1 MKEFLRYLEF
11 KVVART
17 APVLCFAMLC
27 MAKNTIHGVA
37 VVGTTVWVLL
47 SSLGGCFFDL
57 VGVVAG
63 CTLFNGRIFHCHTF
77 TVTGF
82 ASNALGYV
90 AISTE
95 LRSCNGLRRKD
106 GKCKGTKS
114 NFFHSVGWSL
124 KKEKESTFLRGLELV
139 LQTPLQNI
147 RAHLIT
153 KANDWLN

>member
-1 MKEFLRYLEF
+1 MKDFLRYLEL

-17 APVLCFAMLC
+17 ATVLCFAMLRV
-27 MAKNTIHGVA
+27 AKNTIHGVT
-37 VVGTTVWVLL
+37 VVWATMWVLL

-124 KKEKESTFLRGLELV
+124 KMKRRVLFQRARTSFVNPFCKTFE
-139 LQTPLQNI
+139 PI
-147 RAHLIT
+147 
-153 KANDWLN
+153 

>member
-17 APVLCFAMLC
+17 APVLCFAMLRV
-27 MAKNTIHGVA
+27 AKNTIHGVA

-47 SSLGGCFFDL
+47 TRFGGCFFDL

-77 TVTGF
+77 TVTRF

-90 AISTE
+90 AIRTE
-95 LRSCNGLRRKD
+95 LRTCNSLRRKD

-114 NFFHSVGWSL
+114 NFFHSVRRSL
-124 KKEKESTFLRGLELV
+124 KKKRKV
-139 LQTPLQNI
+139 LFSEGSN
-147 RAHLIT
+147 
-153 KANDWLN
+153 